1 MFLSRISCIPCSLL
15 IGLLPA
21 LPASRGVKEV
31 SIAFDWAVFAGMM
44 WIMKPVSAGIL
55 SFGVTLALGAAGVV
69 VWLSSSLAYDLKL
82 RLPGSDRP
90 AGSTGQDVPEKIE
103 GVLTAFDVKP
113 LADARGEW
121 PSFRGA
127 TREGISD
134 DMTAL
139 ADAWPAGGPKV
150 AWAMKVGE
158 GHAGTAILEGK
169 VYLHDYDAEKRREVI
184 RCMSL
189 ADGRDIWQH
198 AYKVRIKRNHGVSRT
213 VPAVTDEHLLAL
225 GPKCHVTCLDSNTG
239 QLRWAID
246 MVHEYGTKIPPWYA
260 GQCPMIDDGNAIL
273 APCGNISEYIDS
285 AGKPAIR
292 GRDVLMTAIRC
303 EPDANGDRQVVWE
316 VPNTDGWQM
325 THSSIAVL
333 ELEDFT
339 KMYVYCGSGGVIGVR
354 AEDGKVLWKTTDWK
368 IRIANVPTPVSI
380 RQAGKL
386 FFCGGYGAGSMML
399 QVLNEG
405 KEYSAKVVFRNLP
418 AVFGS
423 QQQTP
428 VYYKNHLFG
437 TRVDEQFVC
446 LSTRGQVVWASGPD
460 NRFGKEGGGF
470 IVADDKIFALD
481 DDGVLTMF
489 RATPQSYQQLGRAK
503 VLAGHHSWGPL
514 AAADGFMICR
524 DLESIVCLDLRRKS
538 ENP

>member
-1 MFLSRISCIPCSLL
+1 MM
-15 IGLLPA
+15 
-21 LPASRGVKEV
+21 GV
-31 SIAFDWAVFAGMM
+31 
-44 WIMKPVSAGIL
+44 MKPVSAGIL

-69 VWLSSSLAYDLKL
+69 VWLSSSMAYDLEM

-90 AGSTGQDVPEKIE
+90 AGFTGQDVPEKIE
-103 GVLTAFDVKP
+103 GKLTAFDGKP

-121 PSFRGA
+121 PNFRGA
-127 TREGISD
+127 TREGVSD

-139 ADAWPAGGPKV
+139 ADAWPADGPKV

-158 GHAGTAILEGK
+158 GHAGAAILEGK
-169 VYLHDYDAEKRREVI
+169 VYLHDYDAENRQEVI

-189 ADGRDIWQH
+189 ADGQAIWQY

-239 QLRWAID
+239 ELRWAID
-246 MVHEYGTKIPPWYA
+246 MVSEYGTKVPPWYA

-273 APCGNISEYIDS
+273 APCGNVSEYINS
-285 AGKPAIR
+285 AGEPAIR

-303 EPDANGDRQVVWE
+303 EPDANGDRQGAWE

-354 AEDGKVLWKTTDWK
+354 AEDGKVLWKTKAWK

-380 RQAGKL
+380 RQEGKM
-386 FFCGGYGAGSMML
+386 FFCGGYGAGSMMI

-405 KEYSAKVVFRNLP
+405 DEYAAKVVFQNEP

-437 TRVDEQFVC
+437 TRVDEQFIC
-446 LSTRGQVVWASGPD
+446 LSTQGQVVWTSGPD
-460 NRFGKEGGGF
+460 NKFGKEGGGY

-489 RATPQSYQQLGRAK
+489 SATPQSYQQLGRAK

-514 AAADGFMICR
+514 AAADGFLICR
-524 DLESIVCLDLRRKS
+524 DLGSIVCLDLRKKS

>member
-1 MFLSRISCIPCSLL
+1 
-15 IGLLPA
+15 
-21 LPASRGVKEV
+21 
-31 SIAFDWAVFAGMM
+31 MM
-44 WIMKPVSAGIL
+44 GAMKPLSAGIV
-55 SFGVTLALGAAGVV
+55 SFGITLALGAAGVG
-69 VWLSSSLAYDLKL
+69 VWLSRSQAYELKL

-90 AGSTGQDVPEKIE
+90 EGQSGQEVPEKIE
-103 GVLTAFDVKP
+103 GKLTVFDGKP
-113 LADARGEW
+113 MPKARGSW
-121 PSFRGA
+121 PCFRGA

-139 ADAWPAGGPKV
+139 ADAWPAAGPRV

-158 GHAGTAILEGK
+158 GHAGVSILKGK
-169 VYLHDYDAEKRREVI
+169 VYLHDYDAEKRQEVI

-189 ADGRDIWQH
+189 ADGKDIWAY

-239 QLRWAID
+239 QLQWAID
-246 MVHEYGTKIPPWYA
+246 LVTEYGTKVPYWYA

-273 APCGNISEYIDS
+273 APCGNVTEHIDS
-285 AGKPAIR
+285 AGRPATR
-292 GRDVLMTAIRC
+292 GKDVLMTAIRC
-303 EPDANGDRQVVWE
+303 KPGPDGARQVVWE

-333 ELEDFT
+333 ELEDYT
-339 KMYVYCGSGGVIGVR
+339 KIYVYCGSGGLVGVR
-354 AEDGKVLWKTTDWK
+354 AEDGKVLFKTTDWK
-368 IRIANVPTPVSI
+368 IRSANVPTPVAI
-380 RQAGKL
+380 REGGKL
-386 FFCGGYGAGSMML
+386 FLCGGYGAGSMML
-399 QVLNEG
+399 QVLKEG
-405 KEYSAKVVFRNLP
+405 DAYAAKVLVRNPP

-428 VYYKNHLFG
+428 IYYKNHLFG

-446 LSTRGQVVWASGPD
+446 LSNQGQVVWTSGPD
-460 NRFGKEGGGF
+460 AKFGKEGGGYV
-470 IVADDKIFALD
+470 IADDKVFALD
-481 DDGVLTMF
+481 DNGVMTMF

-503 VLAGHHSWGPL
+503 VLGGHHSWGPI

-524 DLESIVCLDLRRKS
+524 DLENLVCLDLRKQQGQ
-538 ENP
+538 EPALP

>member
-1 MFLSRISCIPCSLL
+1 
-15 IGLLPA
+15 
-21 LPASRGVKEV
+21 
-31 SIAFDWAVFAGMM
+31 MM
-44 WIMKPVSAGIL
+44 WTMKSVSAGIW

-69 VWLSSSLAYDLKL
+69 LWLSSSMGYDLKL

-90 AGSTGQDVPEKIE
+90 PGFTGQAVPEKIE
-103 GVLTAFDVKP
+103 GKLTLFDGKP
-113 LADARGEW
+113 LPDARGEW

-134 DMTAL
+134 DFVSL
-139 ADAWPAGGPKV
+139 ADAWPESGPKV

-158 GHAGTAILEGK
+158 GHAGTVIREGK
-169 VYLHDYDAEKRREVI
+169 VYLHDYDAEKRQEVI

-189 ADGRDIWQH
+189 ADGRDIWQY
-198 AYKVRIKRNHGVSRT
+198 AYKMRIKRNHGMSRT

-246 MVHEYGTKIPPWYA
+246 MVHEYGTKVPPWYA
-260 GQCPMIDDGNAIL
+260 GQCPMIDDGIAVL
-273 APCGNISEYIDS
+273 APCGNVSEYIDS
-285 AGKPAIR
+285 AGKPAVR

-325 THSSIAVL
+325 THSSVAVL

-339 KMYVYCGSGGVIGVR
+339 KMYVYCGSRGVVGVR
-354 AEDGKVLWKTTDWK
+354 ADDGKVLWKTTDWK
-368 IRIANVPTPVSI
+368 ISIANVPTPVSI

-386 FFCGGYGAGSMML
+386 LLTGGYGAGSMML
-399 QVLNEG
+399 QILPAEPKG
-405 KEYSAKVVFRNLP
+405 KDGLDYTPKIVFKNPP

-423 QQQTP
+423 HQQTP
-428 VYYKNHLFG
+428 IYYKNHLFG

-446 LSTRGQVVWASGPD
+446 LSTLGQVVWTSGSD
-460 NRFGKEGGGF
+460 NKFGKEGGGYLL
-470 IVADDKIFALD
+470 ADDKIFALN

-514 AAADGFMICR
+514 AIADGFLICR
-524 DLESIVCLDLRRKS
+524 DLESIVCLDLRK
-538 ENP
+538 EPEKP